1 MPKLRSGSPTDFT
14 FSTDLFFMRRFYL
27 HILTLVLLLSILPTR
42 TVWAADEDV
51 IRFAT
56 INANYRVA
64 LEEIIRRYEER
75 NPHIKVELSIV
86 GQEFAT
92 WIRTRVAAGGDM
104 VPDIYNGNYTNGYDR
119 QGRWVALDSH
129 LEGVNRYTGKRWLD
143 GLDAKLIERYRVDGK
158 VYILPIDYIDIAVFY
173 NRDLFDK
180 LDLQLPKTWAEWIE
194 LCERV
199 QQAGYV
205 PIAIGGDAQAYWA
218 GEMGWLVRLLGDAYL
233 RNYVPMLMA
242 QPGDWD
248 YEQARNGDYQYRPD
262 DLYSDMLVVVNRE
275 REFAAMRGGELD
287 FRAPKFRRLY
297 ERLGELAQYFQP
309 GYMGADARSAT
320 QLFYTQK
327 AAMCLMHSGSITGIV
342 HDFAKMKPEER
353 FEFANF
359 WFPPIT
365 DDPLVEGPFRG
376 VGGGGM
382 VLAVMQKND
391 PVHEQNVVDFLQFLT
406 TPESGRLLVERT
418 LADGQPL
425 TGPLLIEGVD
435 LPPELADK
443 FDVFRGHGYEK
454 INYRGVGD
462 EQESVQE
469 WVIIAQEYMGGRLSI
484 DDFLQRYNEL
494 MLRGVDRLVRRD
506 GLDMDPKTE
515 DEPPIVHREKNPWN
529 PFENGS
535 LMLVLITTAFAV
547 FAWVQVRS
555 AQGPA
560 KHRTRTAY
568 MLLFPTVFLLA
579 AFNYFPA
586 LSGLY
591 HAFTEWESGRDPVFN
606 GLDNFRQLLADD
618 MLYVGFGNMLILLF
632 AALIKATIVPF
643 LAAEL
648 ILYLVGDRI
657 RYVFRTAFLL
667 PMVVPAL
674 VGVLIWRLIYN
685 PDMGLLNQALDM
697 LSLSAFAANW
707 LGDPE
712 LALGAIIGMGFP
724 WIGAFGLLIYLAGL
738 MGISPDI
745 YNAYTIESTSTL
757 RRIWHLDVPLVR
769 GQTRLLVILTFISSV
784 QDFQTVLIMTRGGPG
799 MATYVPALRMYNQAF
814 VYGHFGYGAAI
825 GLMLF
830 LLVLTMT
837 VINMKVLRGE
847 ETT

>member
-1 MPKLRSGSPTDFT
+1 M
-14 FSTDLFFMRRFYL
+14 
-27 HILTLVLLLSILPTR
+27 
-42 TVWAADEDV
+42 A
-51 IRFAT
+51 
-56 INANYRVA
+56 
-64 LEEIIRRYEER
+64 
-75 NPHIKVELSIV
+75 
-86 GQEFAT
+86 
-92 WIRTRVAAGGDM
+92 
-104 VPDIYNGNYTNGYDR
+104 
-119 QGRWVALDSH
+119 
-129 LEGVNRYTGKRWLD
+129 
-143 GLDAKLIERYRVDGK
+143 
-158 VYILPIDYIDIAVFY
+158 
-173 NRDLFDK
+173 
-180 LDLQLPKTWAEWIE
+180 

-242 QPGDWD
+242 QSGDWD
-248 YEQARNGDYQYRPD
+248 YEQARNGDYQYRPN

-275 REFAAMRGGELD
+275 REFAAMRRGELD
-287 FRAPKFRRLY
+287 FRAPKFRRIY

-469 WVIIAQEYMGGRLSI
+469 WVIIAQEYMGGRLSM

-506 GLDMDPKTE
+506 GLDMDPTTE

-547 FAWVQVRS
+547 FAWMQVRVLKDRPNTERGPRICCFFPRYSYSQHSTIFPPCQGCITPLPSGSRGVIRYLMGWITFVSSYRRHALRRFWQYANIALRCADKSYDS
-555 AQGPA
+555 AFS
-560 KHRTRTAY
+560 RRRVDS
-568 MLLFPTVFLLA
+568 VFGWRPHPLRISNGFSTPHGGAGAGRRSHLA
-579 AFNYFPA
+579 ADLQSGYGVAESSAGHAEFVCVCRQLAGRSRIGFRSDYRYGLPVDWSFWSA
-586 LSGLY
+586 HLSGRPDGHIPRYLQRLY
-591 HAFTEWESGRDPVFN
+591 H
-606 GLDNFRQLLADD
+606 
-618 MLYVGFGNMLILLF
+618 
-632 AALIKATIVPF
+632 
-643 LAAEL
+643 
-648 ILYLVGDRI
+648 RI
-657 RYVFRTAFLL
+657 NEYA
-667 PMVVPAL
+667 
-674 VGVLIWRLIYN
+674 
-685 PDMGLLNQALDM
+685 
-697 LSLSAFAANW
+697 
-707 LGDPE
+707 
-712 LALGAIIGMGFP
+712 
-724 WIGAFGLLIYLAGL
+724 
-738 MGISPDI
+738 
-745 YNAYTIESTSTL
+745 
-757 RRIWHLDVPLVR
+757 
-769 GQTRLLVILTFISSV
+769 
-784 QDFQTVLIMTRGGPG
+784 
-799 MATYVPALRMYNQAF
+799 
-814 VYGHFGYGAAI
+814 
-825 GLMLF
+825 
-830 LLVLTMT
+830 
-837 VINMKVLRGE
+837 
-847 ETT
+847 